1 MKRRRRPPLA
11 GLLRVR
17 RARERQGAA
26 ELAGARAAEAAAR
39 ARLDEVRE
47 RQGAEVPLAESLRPA
62 QLRAL
67 QLQGLGSRELLR
79 EAARQYEEARR
90 AADDAA
96 SAWRQRKADAD
107 AADRLAAERSR
118 REAARA
124 ARAAERSLDD
134 LAAMLRR
141 RPGR

>member
-1 MKRRRRPPLA
+1 MKRRRPPLT

-17 RARERQGAA
+17 RARERQAAA

-39 ARLDEVRE
+39 AHLDEVRE
-47 RQGAEVPLAESLRPA
+47 RQGAGVPLAESLRPA

-67 QLQGLGSRELLR
+67 QLQGLGSREVLR

-90 AADDAA
+90 TAADAA
-96 SAWRQRKADAD
+96 SGWRQRKADAD
-107 AADRLAAERSR
+107 AAERIAAERRR

-124 ARAAERSLDD
+124 ARVAERSLDD
-134 LAAMLRR
+134 LAAMMQRR
-141 RPGR
+141 GKP